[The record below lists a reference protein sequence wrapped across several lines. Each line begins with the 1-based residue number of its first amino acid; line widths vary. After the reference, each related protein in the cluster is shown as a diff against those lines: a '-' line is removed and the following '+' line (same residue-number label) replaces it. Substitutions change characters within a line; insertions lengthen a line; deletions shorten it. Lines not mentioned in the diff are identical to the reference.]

1 MKLEKKTQ
9 TILLFIIL
17 IAIGGI
23 VMYGGKQS
31 KTPPQ
36 TPLQIKGPS
45 MPPPGYATPR

>member
-9 TILLFIIL
+9 TIVLFIIL

-23 VMYGGKQS
+23 VMYGKKQP
-31 KTPPQ
+31 KTSIHS
-36 TPLQIKGPS
+36 PLQIKGPS